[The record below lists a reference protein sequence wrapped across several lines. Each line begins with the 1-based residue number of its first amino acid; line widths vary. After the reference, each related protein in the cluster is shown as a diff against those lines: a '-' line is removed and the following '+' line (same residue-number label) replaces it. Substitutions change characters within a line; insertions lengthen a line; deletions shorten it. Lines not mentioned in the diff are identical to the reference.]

1 MTNPPGQEIP
11 WPRIRELVTDALATG
26 HRAHLA
32 HALAEI
38 DVSRPMAAME
48 TYKTVLPDG
57 LSFTAFIVSCL
68 GRAVAEHPMLHAYRK
83 GRKKLVIFDDV
94 DVNTLIEKRK
104 PDGALVPVPYIV
116 RGANRKSLAEI
127 NDELRQAVRG
137 DLSGDQGV
145 RQRRA
150 IMRLPRA
157 ARALLWRWTMRDP
170 ARLKRQ
176 WGTVAVSNIG
186 SCMLPRPFWGMSSSF
201 LTCTLTI
208 GGRYQRV
215 AWIDGRPEPRP
226 TLSVTVTVD
235 HDIVDGAPAARFGQ
249 TLTRM
254 LEDGAGLDDDFAAK
268 AARLSGAQHAAA

>member
-1 MTNPPGQEIP
+1 MHNTTGQEVP
-11 WPRIRELVTDALATG
+11 WPRIRELVTDALTTG

-32 HALAEI
+32 HALAEV
-38 DVSRPMAAME
+38 DVSRPMASLE
-48 TYKTVLPDG
+48 TYKAALPDG
-57 LSFTAFIVSCL
+57 VSFTAFIVYCL
-68 GRAVAEHPMLHAYRK
+68 GHAVAEHPMLHAYRK

-104 PDGALVPVPYIV
+104 PDGAMVPVPYIV
-116 RGANRKSLAEI
+116 RGANRKSLAAI
-127 NDELRQAVRG
+127 NDELRQAVRS
-137 DLSGDQGV
+137 DLFDDRGV
-145 RQRRA
+145 RQRRR

-157 ARALLWRWTMRDP
+157 ARALLWWWTMRDP
-170 ARLKRQ
+170 ARLKQQ

-208 GGRYQRV
+208 GGRYERV
-215 AWIDGRPEPRP
+215 AWIDGRPEPRQ

-254 LEDGAGLDDDFAAK
+254 LEDGAGLDDDFAAE
-268 AARLSGAQHAAA
+268 AARLGGAQHAAA